1 MKVVIPET
9 LNEITLDQFLKF
21 QKVIKAEDIT
31 EDILCLA
38 MVTIFCKLTVEQ
50 ARNIEIKDYNEIVL
64 QLSEVLKQEPKF
76 IQRFSLEGME
86 FGFIPNLDSIT
97 AGEYIDLDTY
107 LKDEETHINAMAILY
122 RPIVSSIKNDYKI
135 YAYESSDKYKDV
147 MQFMPLDVYL
157 GSMVFF
163 YNLSN
168 ELLTATKLYFQ
179 QSNQAKELEAVLA
192 TSGVGISQFIQL
204 LEEACST
211 LKKQLQWNY
220 MSSLHS

>member
-1 MKVVIPET
+1 MKVTIPET

-38 MVTIFCKLTVEQ
+38 MVTIFCRLTVEQ
-50 ARNIEIKDYNEIVL
+50 ARSIEAKDYNGIVL
-64 QLSEVLKQEPKF
+64 QLTEVLKQEPKF
-76 IQRFSLEGME
+76 IQKFSLEGMD
-86 FGFIPNLDSIT
+86 FGFIPNLDNIT

-122 RPIVSSIKNDYKI
+122 RPVVSSVKNDYKI
-135 YAYESSDKYKDV
+135 DPYESSEKYRDV

-157 GSMVFF
+157 GSLVFF

-168 ELLTATKLYFQ
+168 ELLTATKVYFQ
-179 QSNQAKELEAVLA
+179 QSKQAEALSLALE
-192 TSGVGISQFIQL
+192 TSGVGINQFILL
-204 LEEACST
+204 LETAVLT
-211 LKKQLQWNY
+211 LKKQLEWNY
-220 MSSLHS
+220 TDF

>member
-1 MKVVIPET
+1 MKVIIPET

-76 IQRFSLEGME
+76 IQRFTLEGME
-86 FGFIPNLDSIT
+86 FGFIPNLDNIT

-107 LKDEETHINAMAILY
+107 LKDEETHINAMAVLY
-122 RPIVSSIKNDYKI
+122 RPIVSSVKNDYKI
-135 YAYESSDKYKDV
+135 DAYESSEKYKDV

-179 QSNQAKELEAVLA
+179 QSKQAKELEAVLA

-220 MSSLHS
+220 MSSLPS

>member
-1 MKVVIPET
+1 MKVTIPET

-38 MVTIFCKLTVEQ
+38 MVTIFCRLTVEQ
-50 ARNIEIKDYNEIVL
+50 ARSIEAKDYNGIVS
-64 QLSEVLKQEPKF
+64 QLTDVLKQEPKF

-86 FGFIPNLDSIT
+86 FGFIPNLDNMS

-107 LKDEETHINAMAILY
+107 LKDEDTHINAMAILY

-135 YAYESSDKYKDV
+135 DVYESSDKYKDV

-168 ELLTATKLYFQ
+168 ELLTATKVYFQ
-179 QSNQAKELEAVLA
+179 QSKQAEVLSQALA
-192 TSGVGISQFIQL
+192 TSGVGTNQFIQL
-204 LEEACST
+204 LEDACLT
-211 LKKQLQWNY
+211 LKEQLEWRY
-220 MSSLHS
+220 MSF

>member
-50 ARNIEIKDYNEIVL
+50 ARSIESKDYNSIVL
-64 QLSEVLKQEPKF
+64 QLSEVLKQDHKF

-86 FGFIPNLDSIT
+86 FGFIPNLDNIT

-122 RPIVSSIKNDYKI
+122 RPIISSIKNDYKI
-135 YAYESSDKYKDV
+135 DAYESSEKYKDV

-163 YNLSN
+163 YNLSK

-179 QSNQAKELEAVLA
+179 QSKQAKELEAVLA

-204 LEEACST
+204 LEEACLT